1 MLLVRLLASL
11 LLLAGCSS
19 GGGPA
24 RVDLA
29 FTVTG
34 RGPVVVLLN
43 GHPQVAASW
52 EAIAP
57 GLARQHRVVVVD
69 QRGQGDSP
77 APADGYEM
85 ATRAADVAALLRRL
99 GVRRAAV
106 IGADLGGQT
115 AFALARD
122 NPDLIT
128 RLAVLEAVVPGTR
141 AAQGPL
147 SAPHISR
154 FAELGPMVQRTRG
167 REEEHVRVFVC
178 ADRVPCPHPPALLER
193 YAEALRQP
201 GHLRGAFAPYVE
213 LRDPPEPGRVHVPV
227 LAVGGGLGIGDLPE
241 QSLREVADDV
251 TGVVLPGANHWLS
264 EEHAPQ
270 LLRVLMPFLA
280 TDVTPDHRGLSES
293 RRPSVDSDHRI
304 LEDQAHDPRSGGVVT
319 QLRPQGPA
327 GRRSASPCD
336 GWRHPARR
344 SLTSR

>member
-1 MLLVRLLASL
+1 MLLVRLLAA

-19 GGGPA
+19 GAGPA

-52 EAIAP
+52 DAITP

-106 IGADLGGQT
+106 VGADLGGQT

-141 AAQGPL
+141 AAQAPL
-147 SAPHISR
+147 SDPHISQ
-154 FAELGPMVQRTRG
+154 FAEVGPMVQRTRD

-193 YAEALRQP
+193 YTDGLRQP
-201 GHLRGAFAPYVE
+201 GHLRSAFAPYVE

-227 LAVGGGLGIGDLPE
+227 LAVGGAHGIGDLPA

-251 TGVVLPGANHWLS
+251 TGVVLPGANHWLA

-270 LLRVLMPFLA
+270 LLGVLMTFLA
-280 TDVTPDHRGLSES
+280 TDVTPEHRGPSES
-293 RRPSVDSDHRI
+293 SPPSPS
-304 LEDQAHDPRSGGVVT
+304 
-319 QLRPQGPA
+319 
-327 GRRSASPCD
+327 
-336 GWRHPARR
+336 
-344 SLTSR
+344 